1 MSLSTIT
8 RRAAWV
14 RCSSSESASTS
25 TSRKSTP
32 TAALASEGASEALFE
47 NKCAGC
53 HANGGN
59 VLAAGK
65 SLRLEDLQRNQVA
78 EINEIYSLVY
88 SGKGKMPGFGKD
100 CAPAGQCPF
109 AARLSDEEVSGLAE
123 YVDQR
128 ARDGWN

>member
-1 MSLSTIT
+1 M
-8 RRAAWV
+8 
-14 RCSSSESASTS
+14 
-25 TSRKSTP
+25 
-32 TAALASEGASEALFE
+32 
-47 NKCAGC
+47 
-53 HANGGN
+53 
-59 VLAAGK
+59 
-65 SLRLEDLQRNQVA
+65 QRNQVA

-100 CAPAGQCPF
+100 CAPAGQCTF

>member
-1 MSLSTIT
+1 MS
-8 RRAAWV
+8 
-14 RCSSSESASTS
+14 STS
-25 TSRKSTP
+25 PVHLYS
-32 TAALASEGASEALFE
+32 ALLDDRPSVFLIIVAQLLTGRLSVSP
-47 NKCAGC
+47 AGC

-100 CAPAGQCPF
+100 CAPAGQCTF